1 MGIVVIDGLG
11 RYEIFLSSEAFG
23 PCFRTRL
30 AGAFLMCIWCPNCRL
45 SNKFLIQ
52 FLFWIIATCSFT
64 CRVWSVHS
72 VWSPFSCG
80 CRCRR
85 KLVPHFL
92 GLRQFKCPMASADP
106 ASGGGEATVAKA
118 ISRWAERSGLPRPWS
133 VRYETLGAS
142 DRDAYRRWRDN
153 SWSSRSSTRNGDS
166 RDRLMWCQTNMGNQ
180 LECLTKVISATVWFL
195 LFRF

>member
-1 MGIVVIDGLG
+1 MKNFWVLKLLDLASGQGWQVHFWCVSGVPTVG
-11 RYEIFLSSEAFG
+11 CPTNFLSSF
-23 PCFRTRL
+23 CFESL
-30 AGAFLMCIWCPNCRL
+30 LHAL
-45 SNKFLIQ
+45 
-52 FLFWIIATCSFT
+52 FT

-80 CRCRR
+80 CRR

-92 GLRQFKCPMASADP
+92 GLQQLKCWMASADP
-106 ASGGGEATVAKA
+106 ASGGGAATVAKA